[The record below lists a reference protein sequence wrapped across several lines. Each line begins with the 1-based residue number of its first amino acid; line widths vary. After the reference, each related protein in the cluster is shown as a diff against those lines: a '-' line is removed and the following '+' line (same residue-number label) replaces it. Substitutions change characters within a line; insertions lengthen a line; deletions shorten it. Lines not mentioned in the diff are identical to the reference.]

1 MSLDLTGSRIPDE
14 LLLNR
19 IIKKG
24 SMSMK
29 RIIPILTIALLAVLP
44 AGFAFGQSSPS
55 AAAKTSP
62 AATAKTSPAASA
74 KTSPAPATPTTSP
87 ATTTTTTTATTSA
100 SPARTDV
107 YHVHFTHAAPGKAT
121 ALADGLKQPAP
132 NATMPGHSI
141 MFRHQNGD
149 SWDYCVIQHM
159 GTKATVEI
167 LPTMPAA
174 SAATRDASDWH
185 TDTYVSGPA
194 WADFAKAMGINEG
207 AAKSAI
213 YIVSVYR
220 ASPGHREQLDS
231 SVSTVT
237 PGDPEAGSVVMQHLE
252 GAAWTFLG
260 IARYATWEDF
270 VKSETSSLADQA
282 KNTGGWASLREHCS
296 YHTDTLA
303 DRIMP

>member
-1 MSLDLTGSRIPDE
+1 
-14 LLLNR
+14 
-19 IIKKG
+19 
-24 SMSMK
+24 
-29 RIIPILTIALLAVLP
+29 
-44 AGFAFGQSSPS
+44 
-55 AAAKTSP
+55 
-62 AATAKTSPAASA
+62 
-74 KTSPAPATPTTSP
+74 
-87 ATTTTTTTATTSA
+87 
-100 SPARTDV
+100 V
-107 YHVHFTHAAPGKAT
+107 YHVHFTHAAPGKTA
-121 ALADGLKQPAP
+121 ALADALKQPAP
-132 NATMPGHSI
+132 NAPMPGHSI

-167 LPTMPAA
+167 AATAPPAA
-174 SAATRDASDWH
+174 AATRDASDWH

-207 AAKSAI
+207 AGKSAI

-220 ASPGHREQLDS
+220 ALPGHREQLDT
-231 SVSTVT
+231 SVSTVS
-237 PGDPEAGSVVMQHLE
+237 PGDPEAGSVVMQHLD

-282 KNTGGWASLREHCS
+282 KNTGGWASLRDHSS

>member
-1 MSLDLTGSRIPDE
+1 MKPI
-14 LLLNR
+14 NR
-19 IIKKG
+19 F
-24 SMSMK
+24 
-29 RIIPILTIALLAVLP
+29 LAIALFAALP
-44 AGFAFGQSSPS
+44 ASYSFAQTSP
-55 AAAKTSP
+55 AAPKTSP
-62 AATAKTSPAASA
+62 ATAKTSPAAAA
-74 KTSPAPATPTTSP
+74 KTSPAPATAKSP
-87 ATTTTTTTATTSA
+87 ATTASSPATSTTTTSTSSPATTSA
-100 SPARTDV
+100 SPAARTDV

-121 ALADGLKQPAP
+121 ALADALKTPDP
-132 NATMPGHSI
+132 NSPMPGHSI

-149 SWDYCVIQHM
+149 SWDYCVIQHL
-159 GTKATVEI
+159 GPKFTIDAARPAPAGAT
-167 LPTMPAA
+167 
-174 SAATRDASDWH
+174 ATRDASDWH

-207 AAKSAI
+207 AGKSAI

-220 ASPGHREQLDS
+220 ALPGHREQLDS
-231 SVSTVT
+231 SVSTVS

-252 GAAWTFLG
+252 GAAWTFVG

-282 KNTGGWASLREHCS
+282 KNTGGWASLRDHAS

>member
-1 MSLDLTGSRIPDE
+1 
-14 LLLNR
+14 
-19 IIKKG
+19 
-24 SMSMK
+24 
-29 RIIPILTIALLAVLP
+29 
-44 AGFAFGQSSPS
+44 
-55 AAAKTSP
+55 
-62 AATAKTSPAASA
+62 
-74 KTSPAPATPTTSP
+74 
-87 ATTTTTTTATTSA
+87 
-100 SPARTDV
+100 V

-121 ALADGLKQPAP
+121 ALADALKQPNPSAP
-132 NATMPGHSI
+132 MPGHSI
-141 MFRHQNGD
+141 MFRHQDGD

-167 LPTMPAA
+167 AATAPPAA
-174 SAATRDASDWH
+174 AATRDASDWH

-207 AAKSAI
+207 AGKSAI

-231 SVSTVT
+231 ALSTAT
-237 PGDPEAGSVVMQHLE
+237 PADPTAGSVVMQHLD

-260 IARYATWEDF
+260 IAHYATWEDF
-270 VKSETSSLADQA
+270 VKSETSSAADQA
-282 KNTGGWASLREHCS
+282 KATGAWNQLREHSS

>member
-1 MSLDLTGSRIPDE
+1 MKPINP
-14 LLLNR
+14 LLA
-19 IIKKG
+19 
-24 SMSMK
+24 
-29 RIIPILTIALLAVLP
+29 IALLALLP
-44 AGFAFGQSSPS
+44 AGLTFAQSSPS
-55 AAAKTSP
+55 AAAKNSP
-62 AATAKTSPAASA
+62 AASTKSSPAAAAKTSPAM
-74 KTSPAPATPTTSP
+74 ATTTTSP
-87 ATTTTTTTATTSA
+87 ATAASPAATSA
-100 SPARTDV
+100 ATARTDV

-132 NATMPGHSI
+132 NAPMPGHSI

-167 LPTMPAA
+167 APSMPPAA
-174 SAATRDASDWH
+174 AATRDASDWH

-207 AAKSAI
+207 AGKSAI

-220 ASPGHREQLDS
+220 ALPGHRDQLDS
-231 SVSTVT
+231 SVSTVS
-237 PGDPEAGSVVMQHLE
+237 PGDPEAGSVVMQHLD

-282 KNTGGWASLREHCS
+282 KNTGGWASLRDHSS